1 MESLFI
7 EATRKTPEVN
17 FKAEGILTLKG
28 RSIPEDPSKF
38 YDVLFLWVADYC
50 SHPQPSTTVNV
61 DLEYFNSG
69 TSKSL
74 LNILRVLVDL
84 KNKNNSVNI
93 NWHYETGDDDIF
105 ERGEYYSSILD
116 TKFNFIEIKQ
126 E

>member
-1 MESLFI
+1 MEYS
-7 EATRKTPEVN
+7 
-17 FKAEGILTLKG
+17 
-28 RSIPEDPSKF
+28 
-38 YDVLFLWVADYC
+38 
-50 SHPQPSTTVNV
+50 SHPQPLTTVNV

-84 KNKNNSVNI
+84 KNRNNSVNI

-126 E
+126 D